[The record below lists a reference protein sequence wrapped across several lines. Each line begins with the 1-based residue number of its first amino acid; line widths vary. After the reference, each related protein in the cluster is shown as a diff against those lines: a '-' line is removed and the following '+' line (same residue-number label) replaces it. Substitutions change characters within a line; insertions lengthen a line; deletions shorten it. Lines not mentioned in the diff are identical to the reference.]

1 MPIARARPALLAA
14 LVAASTAAFA
24 ADLGVLFHTPDERAR
39 LDKLRRGEPSEVTA
53 AGPVAAKP
61 EVTGFVR
68 RSDGR
73 STVWI
78 NGVPVVVAGAR
89 GETLLDPGAVR
100 SPGNVKVQRGKAGEV
115 KR

>member
-1 MPIARARPALLAA
+1 MPAARARLALVVALAA
-14 LVAASTAAFA
+14 ATTAAA
-24 ADLGVLFHTPDERAR
+24 ADLGVLFHTPDDRAR
-39 LDKLRRGEPSEVTA
+39 LDKLRRGEPTEA
-53 AGPVAAKP
+53 QGPGPVVAAKP

-78 NGVPVVVAGAR
+78 NGVPVTVAGPR
-89 GETLLDPGAVR
+89 GEILLDPRAVR
-100 SPGNVKVQRGKAGEV
+100 SPENVKIERGKGAEV

>member
-1 MPIARARPALLAA
+1 MRTARLNLAFLAALLAA
-14 LVAASTAAFA
+14 PAVAATD
-24 ADLGVLFHTPDERAR
+24 DLGVLFHTPDERAR
-39 LDKLRRGEPSEVTA
+39 LDKLRRGEPSEAV

-73 STVWI
+73 STIWI
-78 NGVPVVVAGAR
+78 NGVPVTVAGSR
-89 GETLLDPGAVR
+89 GDALLDPRAVR
-100 SPGNVKVQRGKAGEV
+100 SPDNVKIERGKGTEV

>member
-1 MPIARARPALLAA
+1 MPRPSLALLAA
-14 LVAASTAAFA
+14 LLAVPAAAVAAD
-24 ADLGVLFHTPDERAR
+24 DLGVLFHTPEERAR
-39 LDKLRRGEPSEVTA
+39 LDRLRRGEATETA

-61 EVTGFVR
+61 EITGYVR

-78 NGVPVVVAGAR
+78 NGVPVTVAGAR
-89 GETLLDPGAVR
+89 GEALLEPRAVR
-100 SPGNVKVQRGKAGEV
+100 APQNVKVERGKETEV

>member
-1 MPIARARPALLAA
+1 MPGPSLTLLAVLLGA
-14 LVAASTAAFA
+14 CGAAAAA
-24 ADLGVLFHTPDERAR
+24 DDLGVLFHTPEERAR
-39 LDKLRRGEPSEVTA
+39 LDRLRRGEATETA

-61 EVTGFVR
+61 EITGYVR

-78 NGVPVVVAGAR
+78 NGVPVTVAGAR
-89 GETLLDPGAVR
+89 GEALLDPRTVR
-100 SPGNVKVQRGKAGEV
+100 SPENVKIERGKATEV

>member
-1 MPIARARPALLAA
+1 MRRPSRALLALLLA
-14 LVAASTAAFA
+14 SPAASVAVD
-24 ADLGVLFHTPDERAR
+24 DLGVLFHSAEERAR
-39 LDKLRRGEPSEVTA
+39 LDRLRRGEATETV

-78 NGVPVVVAGAR
+78 NGVAVTVAGRADA
-89 GETLLDPGAVR
+89 LLDPRVVR
-100 SPGNVKVQRGKAGEV
+100 SPESVKIERGKGNEV

>member
-1 MPIARARPALLAA
+1 MALLLL
-14 LVAASTAAFA
+14 LVAGHAAAAELGTLFNTAE
-24 ADLGVLFHTPDERAR
+24 ERAR
-39 LDKLRRGEPSEVTA
+39 LDRLRRGEATETA
-53 AGPVAAKP
+53 AGPIAAKP

-78 NGVPVVVAGAR
+78 NGVPVTVAGGR
-89 GETLLDPGAVR
+89 GEALLDPRAVR
-100 SPGNVKVQRGKAGEV
+100 APQNVKIERGKEPEV

>member
-1 MPIARARPALLAA
+1 MRRHSLALLAA
-14 LVAASTAAFA
+14 LAAALPAARA
-24 ADLGVLFHTPDERAR
+24 ADDLGVLFHTAEERAR
-39 LDKLRRGEPSEVTA
+39 LDQLRRGDPVVETA

-61 EVTGFVR
+61 EITGYVR

-78 NGVPVVVAGAR
+78 NGVPVTVAGKRA
-89 GETLLDPGAVR
+89 ESLLEPRAVR
-100 SPGNVKVQRGKAGEV
+100 APENVKIERGKGAEV